1 MPALG
6 TLPWAAPL
14 VWLEQILPDS
24 PLLEDLR
31 RSLPWP
37 LPRPDPSAGASPS
50 FFSGPIWAPPLSL
63 PKEKGEVSVSPTG
76 LPEAGGIV
84 APEEEGPGGLRDEPP
99 PTPDVVA
106 SPEVRPPASV
116 PPEGLTSIFFCLEEK
131 SPPLEQSGASKRTLV
146 PASDAETPGPPPCLP
161 EAGLTPSE
169 EGAPSPALEKEG
181 DPSTPLFVAA
191 GEVLNSPPPFPE
203 AGGHFSCP
211 EESFV
216 SEQGVGTDRPGSA
229 ASGETLRSP
238 PGLSEAGVSTSL
250 QSSAPLLWQGEGA
263 GGGPASPLSPEVSAS
278 PLGLLDAPRTGSSE
292 GRALVPGQGG
302 CGGTPLATGSA
313 ASWGALGNLPEVGDT
328 PSAEVEDSVLQRE
341 GEAGSV
347 APKPF
352 GLTPPSPPALLEASV
367 DASLEQE
374 VPVLHDGE
382 GTWVSPTPA
391 GSVETRMPST
401 LSLLE
406 AGMGLSLVEKSL
418 PWQQADSAP
427 SPIGGASPRVSK
439 ASAHTSVEEKLP
451 LWPQDA
457 CTSTP
462 LSLAPAAAGTS
473 LPNGPEAGR
482 TVFQEEKGRVSCHSE
497 SSRIL
502 PLGCHCHGF
511 WTSPLSL
518 LEAGPGESPEP
529 RPSVFFSGRK
539 GAGVPA
545 VRTASAEAQESLP
558 GASVPGPNTP
568 SLQRQEKG
576 VSVTPV
582 PTVSAATWTSPPAC
596 LDAGVNTSAEEKAVT
611 KDSTAE
617 TDSLLWHCSREQL
630 SGLSRGELE
639 GRLESTL
646 IIMEALSRQI
656 RAGRDLW
663 QPTGAVGPADQ
674 RDVSTQTPVS
684 DPKQEEQLHRDF
696 CAGLGRRFQTL
707 RRSRESQ
714 QDLARLLADALGELR
729 ALSLGSWKSVEEGD
743 ARAAALRNRYAQ
755 MRLDYEAFRSL
766 ISRCAVKMQQMA
778 KDVRAARE
786 ETEQHREVC
795 QKLEERTVE
804 VVAALGRV
812 NELVE
817 ANAGLEKGLAAALQ
831 RATTAEGEQQ
841 QLHLEAKGLSQQLV
855 EKQDTIRT
863 LEEAVARLSRE
874 KERAEKERTAAQQD
888 AREMSDCR
896 EFMEQENQ
904 ITRRQL
910 AETEEELRT
919 TLASLRERTMHLEDL
934 KDAHAALQ
942 EEREALGRRLA
953 SSEAELQSIQAHLE
967 AFARSLQQIRAVH
980 AEFLGVADTLRM
992 ALPGEAVDAAPRS
1005 SCYTPTWRTPHRS
1018 GASLVDS
1025 VLKAVAEKGSET
1037 PGIWS
1042 ATTAFAK
1049 ATPALPP
1056 TPSGAASDGLL
1067 PRSPSWALGLP
1078 EVVLE
1083 ASGQWPPLP
1092 PFRIRIRIR
1101 GFRPLNPLRSLAL
1114 PLFLTGGKQASLPA
1128 EQVGEVLKGLVCVCT
1143 RVPTADIQED
1153 LAACVQDLK
1162 EVAAQIRLLSSQR
1175 QKVVREE
1182 AQGLQAKIAQL
1193 QQRSDDLES
1202 QLQAEREAGAA
1213 SLAKMHK
1220 ALQVR
1225 IQNEKELQEAVR
1237 QQEERMRSLLDHRW
1251 KVSILE
1257 EEVSQL
1263 KYALQKSETET
1274 SVLWEELRGTKEP
1287 DTDWVKEKMWLR
1299 QEVGKL
1305 RDLLLRKDEE
1315 RVELSTSY
1323 LCQVRKLEGQLHQA
1337 KQALKKHEKAEAEM
1351 KEVLSTFQ
1359 ADVAGLPEVRRL
1371 IELLP

>member
-1 MPALG
+1 
-6 TLPWAAPL
+6 
-14 VWLEQILPDS
+14 
-24 PLLEDLR
+24 
-31 RSLPWP
+31 
-37 LPRPDPSAGASPS
+37 
-50 FFSGPIWAPPLSL
+50 
-63 PKEKGEVSVSPTG
+63 
-76 LPEAGGIV
+76 
-84 APEEEGPGGLRDEPP
+84 
-99 PTPDVVA
+99 
-106 SPEVRPPASV
+106 
-116 PPEGLTSIFFCLEEK
+116 
-131 SPPLEQSGASKRTLV
+131 
-146 PASDAETPGPPPCLP
+146 
-161 EAGLTPSE
+161 
-169 EGAPSPALEKEG
+169 
-181 DPSTPLFVAA
+181 
-191 GEVLNSPPPFPE
+191 
-203 AGGHFSCP
+203 
-211 EESFV
+211 
-216 SEQGVGTDRPGSA
+216 
-229 ASGETLRSP
+229 
-238 PGLSEAGVSTSL
+238 
-250 QSSAPLLWQGEGA
+250 
-263 GGGPASPLSPEVSAS
+263 
-278 PLGLLDAPRTGSSE
+278 
-292 GRALVPGQGG
+292 
-302 CGGTPLATGSA
+302 
-313 ASWGALGNLPEVGDT
+313 
-328 PSAEVEDSVLQRE
+328 
-341 GEAGSV
+341 
-347 APKPF
+347 
-352 GLTPPSPPALLEASV
+352 
-367 DASLEQE
+367 
-374 VPVLHDGE
+374 
-382 GTWVSPTPA
+382 
-391 GSVETRMPST
+391 MPST

-406 AGMGLSLVEKSL
+406 AGMGLSPVEKSL

-427 SPIGGASPRVSK
+427 LPIGGASPRVSG

-451 LWPQDA
+451 LLPQDA

-482 TVFQEEKGRVSCHSE
+482 TVFQEEKGRVSCCGE

-502 PLGCHCHGF
+502 PLGCHCHGL

-518 LEAGPGESPEP
+518 LEAGLSDSPEP

-545 VRTASAEAQESLP
+545 VRTASAEAQESPP
-558 GASVPGPNTP
+558 GASVAGPNTP

-576 VSVTPV
+576 VSVTPI
-582 PTVSAATWTSPPAC
+582 PAVSAATWTSPPAC

-729 ALSLGSWKSVEEGD
+729 ALSLGSRKSVEEGD
-743 ARAAALRNRYAQ
+743 ARAAALRNCYAQ

-841 QLHLEAKGLSQQLV
+841 QLHRETKGLSQQLV

-953 SSEAELQSIQAHLE
+953 SSEAELQSIRAHLE

-980 AEFLGVADTLRM
+980 AEFLAVADTLRM

-1056 TPSGAASDGLL
+1056 TPS
-1067 PRSPSWALGLP
+1067 
-1078 EVVLE
+1078 E
-1083 ASGQWPPLP
+1083 
-1092 PFRIRIRIR
+1092 IR
-1101 GFRPLNPLRSLAL
+1101 
-1114 PLFLTGGKQASLPA
+1114 
-1128 EQVGEVLKGLVCVCT
+1128 
-1143 RVPTADIQED
+1143 ED

-1175 QKVVREE
+1175 QKVVQEE

-1202 QLQAEREAGAA
+1202 QLQAEREGGAA

-1220 ALQVR
+1220 ALHVR

-1287 DTDWVKEKMWLR
+1287 DMDWVKEKMWLR